1 MSVGQSWQTAAVS
14 ESTRWR
20 EPGNSRA
27 SMGGDAVKVGALY
40 QRRPAAICEG
50 VKYFEGGSA
59 MFRRFGH
66 GEEPD
71 FQGALSLGCC
81 FEIPALTPTPLPE
94 GEGQLQ

>member
-1 MSVGQSWQTAAVS
+1 
-14 ESTRWR
+14 
-20 EPGNSRA
+20 
-27 SMGGDAVKVGALY
+27 
-40 QRRPAAICEG
+40 
-50 VKYFEGGSA
+50 

-94 GEGQLQ
+94 GEGQLQGVETRKAGMRLKAGQEIR